1 MRRTKA
7 FTPLEIRIPNRESG
21 RFPERHGETDIRQQ
35 QRSFLTGF
43 TLIELL
49 VVISIITLLMAIL
62 LPTFQRVRN
71 QARALVCQTN
81 LKEWGTVLALYVDEN
96 EGRLPILSGGTVL
109 WFFRG
114 SWLPEGDPTRP
125 RVFQKVVTKGIACC
139 PLAVKVRP
147 GPTTGVSRGS
157 GPGGSY
163 EIRWAGGSTFQA
175 WKITSPPPPFRGSY
189 GFNVTAFPKSIDTF
203 LSSGQANIPVILDSP
218 KRMGRHINTD
228 EPSRREGH
236 GRQTFCINRH
246 NGHVNSLFLDWSV
259 RRVGLKELWTL
270 KWDDQSDTTGPWTKA
285 GGVLPEYWPYWMR
298 GFKDY

>member
-1 MRRTKA
+1 
-7 FTPLEIRIPNRESG
+7 
-21 RFPERHGETDIRQQ
+21 
-35 QRSFLTGF
+35 
-43 TLIELL
+43 L
-49 VVISIITLLMAIL
+49 VVIAIIALLIAIL
-62 LPTFQRVRN
+62 LPALQRVRK

-81 LKEWGTVLALYVDEN
+81 LKQWGTVLALYANDN
-96 EGRLPILSGGTVL
+96 KGRLPILSGSAVL

-114 SWLPEGDPTRP
+114 SWLPEGDPNRP
-125 RVFQKVVTKGIACC
+125 RVFQRVVTKGIACC

-147 GPTTGVSRGS
+147 GPATGVSRGRHL
-157 GPGGSY
+157 GGSF
-163 EIRWAGGSTFQA
+163 EMRSAGGSTFQA

-189 GFNVTAFPKSIDTF
+189 GFNTTAWPKRIDTYF
-203 LSSGQANIPVILDSP
+203 SRGQANIPVILDSP
-218 KRMGRHINTD
+218 EPRGRHINTD
-228 EPSRREGH
+228 PPPRWEREGVKTI
-236 GRQTFCINRH
+236 GFQTFCINRH

>member
-1 MRRTKA
+1 MKMRKHNA
-7 FTPLEIRIPNRESG
+7 
-21 RFPERHGETDIRQQ
+21 
-35 QRSFLTGF
+35 F

-49 VVISIITLLMAIL
+49 VVISVIALLIAIL
-62 LPTFQRVRN
+62 VPALQKVRK
-71 QARALVCQTN
+71 QAKAVVCQAN
-81 LKEWGTVLALYVDEN
+81 LKQWGTVLALYTDEN

-114 SWLPEGDPTRP
+114 SWLPEGEPTRP

-163 EIRWAGGSTFQA
+163 EIRWGSGSTFQA

-189 GFNVTAFPKSIDTF
+189 GFNATTFPKSIDTF

-218 KRMGRHINTD
+218 RRSGRHINT
-228 EPSRREGH
+228 EPPPRREGQ
-236 GRQTFCINRH
+236 GLQNFCINRH
-246 NGHVNSLFLDWSV
+246 NGYINGLFLDWSF
-259 RRVGLKELWTL
+259 RRIGLKELWTL
-270 KWDDQSDTTGPWTKA
+270 KWDDESVTTGPWTKA
-285 GGVLPEYWPYWMR
+285 GGVLPEDWPYWMR

>member
-1 MRRTKA
+1 MRRTKT

-21 RFPERHGETDIRQQ
+21 R
-35 QRSFLTGF
+35 FLTGF

-62 LPTFQRVRN
+62 VPTFQRVRN
-71 QARALVCQTN
+71 QARAIVCQTN
-81 LKEWGTVLALYVDEN
+81 LKEWGTVLALYADEN

-125 RVFQKVVTKGIACC
+125 RVFQKVVTRGIACC
-139 PLAVKVRP
+139 PMAVKVRP
-147 GPTTGVSRGS
+147 GPASGVSRAGGS
-157 GPGGSY
+157 GGVSY

-189 GFNVTAFPKSIDTF
+189 GFNHTAFPKSIDTF

-218 KRMGRHINTD
+218 TRYGRHINT
-228 EPSRREGH
+228 EPPPRREGH

-246 NGHVNSLFLDWSV
+246 NGYVNSLFLDWSV
-259 RRVGLKELWTL
+259 RRVGLKDLWTL
-270 KWDDQSDTTGPWTKA
+270 KWDDESDTTGPWTKA

>member
-1 MRRTKA
+1 MY
-7 FTPLEIRIPNRESG
+7 
-21 RFPERHGETDIRQQ
+21 GETAPKYIGCRTE
-35 QRSFLTGF
+35 RRNAEKKPPRGF

-49 VVISIITLLMAIL
+49 VVIAIVALLMAIL
-62 LPTFQRVRN
+62 VPALQKVRK
-71 QARALVCQTN
+71 QARAAICQAN
-81 LKEWGTVLALYVDEN
+81 LKQWGTVLALYVDEN

-114 SWLPEGDPTRP
+114 SWVPEGDPNRP

-147 GPTTGVSRGS
+147 GPATGRS
-157 GPGGSY
+157 GGGHLGGSF
-163 EIRWAGGSTFQA
+163 EIKFAGGSTFQA

-203 LSSGQANIPVILDSP
+203 LSRGQANIPVILDSP
-218 KRMGRHINTD
+218 KRMGMHRSAPRPPMRD
-228 EPSRREGH
+228 GSGL
-236 GRQTFCINRH
+236 QTFCINRH

-270 KWDDQSDTTGPWTKA
+270 KWDDEYDTAGPWTKA
-285 GGVLPEYWPYWMR
+285 GGVQPEDWPEWMR
-298 GFKDY
+298 SFKDY